1 MMARKVAY
9 IIGIATSAAEFRET
23 APEGVQVLREL
34 RPGQVVVVADDP
46 GLDVAGLPGVLWV
59 RRDKP
64 EHMDEGPGTRPD
76 PS

>member
-1 MMARKVAY
+1 MARRVAY
-9 IIGIATSAAEFRET
+9 IVGIAVPVKEFR
-23 APEGVQVLREL
+23 AALGEGLRVLREL

-64 EHMDEGPGTRPD
+64 EHMDEGPGTRPG